1 MDKRLLSDC
10 IIAIPLR
17 QIEGFSPLQPNFFV
31 LQSQSGIV
39 DAQIP
44 TSQDGSFEIK
54 KCVIAKYKLV
64 KREILAEEN
73 GRNEEYIERKIQD
86 VESIHI
92 PLDSLNAIATHQS
105 IKDNLELVNGLFSH
119 FWFRGSLAGYILQ
132 VDTNVLDEILQPIA
146 VDNLDFMPL

>member
-10 IIAIPLR
+10 IIAIPLK

-39 DAQIP
+39 DSSIP
-44 TSQDGSFEIK
+44 SQDGSFELK

-64 KREILAEEN
+64 KREILPEVDN
-73 GRNEEYIERKIQD
+73 RHEEYIERKIQD
-86 VESIHI
+86 IESIHI
-92 PLDSLNAIATHQS
+92 PLDALLAISTHQA
-105 IKDNLELVNGLFSH
+105 IKDNIELVNGLFSH
-119 FWFRGSLAGYILQ
+119 FWFRGSLAGYILE
-132 VDTNVLDEILQPIA
+132 VDENILDEILQPIG